1 MQHELQKNGI
11 PTYGVGKYLPTVQHE
26 LQKNGIPT
34 YGVGKYLPTV
44 QHELQKNGTVEKTP
58 KGAAAVNGT
67 DETRAT

>member
-11 PTYGVGKYLPTVQHE
+11 PTYGVGKYLPTA
-26 LQKNGIPT
+26 
-34 YGVGKYLPTV
+34 